1 MSRFIKFMLLALLS
15 LPFVAC
21 DNNVVS
27 RAEYDAVVA
36 RADSLEAQNDSLQ
49 FELSDLKLY
58 NEYLEK
64 TLDTLEHQ
72 R

>member
-1 MSRFIKFMLLALLS
+1 MLLALLS

-36 RADSLEAQNDSLQ
+36 RADSFEAQNDSLQ

>member
-1 MSRFIKFMLLALLS
+1 MLLALLS

-21 DNNVVS
+21 DNNVLS

-64 TLDTLEHQ
+64 ALDTLEHQ

>member
-1 MSRFIKFMLLALLS
+1 MKHKHLILLLV
-15 LPFVAC
+15 LPLASC

-36 RADSLEAQNDSLQ
+36 RANSLEAQNDSLQ

>member
-27 RAEYDAVVA
+27 RAEYEAVVA

>member
-21 DNNVVS
+21 DNNVLS

-64 TLDTLEHQ
+64 ALNTLEHQ